1 MGIPW
6 VQKHHAKAAGVS
18 VPSSAVVVGMGTVDD
33 VTPGILEPKNADV
46 LLVRRW

>member
-1 MGIPW
+1 MGSSWI
-6 VQKHHAKAAGVS
+6 QKHHAKAAGVS